1 MIRRPPR
8 STLFPYTTLFRSL
21 RLRRDERLA
30 GVRRRREDALLD
42 LAVPLAR
49 LLLPALE
56 QLLQLAR
63 VAAHGLREP
72 AELQRQH
79 LGVREAEYSGAR
91 RLGERAAVDER
102 AVVER
107 REPVEVVI
115 DRVVDAAAPFAP
127 VAQV

>member
-1 MIRRPPR
+1 M
-8 STLFPYTTLFRSL
+8 
-21 RLRRDERLA
+21 
-30 GVRRRREDALLD
+30 V
-42 LAVPLAR
+42 V
-49 LLLPALE
+49 
-56 QLLQLAR
+56 
-63 VAAHGLREP
+63 VAAQGRREP

-79 LGVREAEYSGAR
+79 LGVREAEYSGAD

-127 VAQV
+127 VAQVQRGAARMLQERRVIRPGGEGVDAQMHRLADLTTAIWRRPLG